1 MSTVISLQFSV
12 GHAFRTAPRSVVS
25 EPAAVAEPALV
36 SELGMVVAET
46 GAVAEQKILRH
57 IMLYICVCLA
67 PPSDHDVSFRAC
79 MEETVFPSRP
89 GSTESTSFIDFM
101 IRPN

>member
-46 GAVAEQKILRH
+46 GAVAEQKNTPPHHALYMC
-57 IMLYICVCLA
+57 ML
-67 PPSDHDVSFRAC
+67 
-79 MEETVFPSRP
+79 
-89 GSTESTSFIDFM
+89 STPF
-101 IRPN
+101 